1 MVVAVLGVV
10 QVQVVVGV
18 WWEVGSRVKM
28 SILGLRASVRPLER
42 SSSSI
47 ESEASCA
54 LIAVRWRME
63 DVRLKD
69 RERREEDGGALD
81 SWYHGMD

>member
-1 MVVAVLGVV
+1 MVVVVLGVV

-54 LIAVRWRME
+54 LIASGVRWRME
-63 DVRLKD
+63 DG
-69 RERREEDGGALD
+69 RREIEG
-81 SWYHGMD
+81 